1 APLTRA
7 PSSAWCT
14 HLQKGAWFAAS
25 TGSMSAIAYACG
37 CSRPIP
43 QRVSSISP
51 PCEPRYDDRSL
62 VASAEPTPL
71 RRLLDARDVKVVYQP
86 VVDLRTQKVFAYEAL
101 VRSKSPAFGNPMEL
115 FAAAVSESC
124 TGELGRMIREMSLEG
139 CP

>member
-1 APLTRA
+1 
-7 PSSAWCT
+7 
-14 HLQKGAWFAAS
+14 
-25 TGSMSAIAYACG
+25 
-37 CSRPIP
+37 
-43 QRVSSISP
+43 ISP

-139 CP
+139 CPDHPLFLNVHPAELNERWIVQPDDPVFNHSSD